1 MDATEGGDPRGG
13 PGPEEAKNPPLHG
26 EQSEN
31 GAPAQDASAK
41 SVVIDRNGG
50 SENPN
55 EGGSAPLA
63 KAGSSTNSK
72 KIVDDVAQAVEEI
85 VRRVAADA
93 GESDA
98 EEPPPRGTK
107 DGGSG
112 GPERNSGRANGSSS
126 RSRKSS
132 RSHSSEDEDS
142 GKRKSKENAYSS
154 DDEENGKRK
163 SKGKRNSSEDEESGK
178 RKSKEKRNSS
188 DDEES
193 GKETRGRRG
202 KRDSGYSDDER
213 PRRRRRSSEYSYSS
227 YEYEKGRRGK
237 RRDDYYDEYGDYSGR
252 GKSGGDYEY
261 DDKKKE
267 DESDEQ
273 EANDMEVAIPL
284 VVAKYSDEEL
294 QAALDKML
302 KTGKMPDF
310 EMRADVVDYARN
322 QSIHEVM
329 RENYDRA
336 AKIDKAIEAMV
347 RTLNLDETNQLKE
360 QETAVLRQHLQSAQD
375 ERKRLRTDFDR
386 RISDLKSQENAKL
399 DQLREQ
405 HACERKAFE
414 LSWSQ
419 PQTLAPFNKPSSAL
433 LYVRHM
439 QKAFAISRD
448 FVQAKRLK
456 QAGDQ
461 MQREETKEANRNATQ
476 AMKTAYARLLSKQER
491 EIKCFMDNGYRK
503 LATLE
508 SERDRS
514 LQANDF
520 LRTQLEAKI
529 KEPRTVRR
537 AVLTLPVTNTTSR
550 GYVPRVITMQ
560 TRSQYANFKR
570 AGARTSLNVQIKDVA
585 KITQTMTKTPLNGK
599 RKPIRFE

>member
-1 MDATEGGDPRGG
+1 MDATQGGDPQGG
-13 PGPEEAKNPPLHG
+13 PGPEEAKLPPIHG
-26 EQSEN
+26 EQSEK
-31 GAPAQDASAK
+31 GASAQDAPAK
-41 SVVIDRNGG
+41 SVVIERDGG
-50 SENPN
+50 PQNPN

-63 KAGSSTNSK
+63 KTGSSTNSK

-93 GESDA
+93 ESDP
-98 EEPPPRGTK
+98 EERPPRGKK
-107 DGGSG
+107 DRNDEGSE
-112 GPERNSGRANGSSS
+112 PNSDRPKERGSREPKNS
-126 RSRKSS
+126 RSDDAE
-132 RSHSSEDEDS
+132 HSSEDKE
-142 GKRKSKENAYSS
+142 KRKRQRKEESY
-154 DDEENGKRK
+154 
-163 SKGKRNSSEDEESGK
+163 SSEDEENRK
-178 RKSKEKRNSS
+178 RKNKGSSYSSEDEEKRNKKGKEKEYSSEDEGSRKGKRRRS
-188 DDEES
+188 DD
-193 GKETRGRRG
+193 
-202 KRDSGYSDDER
+202 GYSDDEKR
-213 PRRRRRSSEYSYSS
+213 GRRRRRSSDYSYDE
-227 YEYEKGRRGK
+227 YEYDKGRRRK
-237 RRDDYYDEYGDYSGR
+237 RRDDYYDDYGDYSGK
-252 GKSGGDYEY
+252 GYEY

-267 DESDEQ
+267 DEPDEP
-273 EANDMEVAIPL
+273 ETNDVEIEMPKFVA
-284 VVAKYSDEEL
+284 AKYSDEEL

-302 KTGKMPDF
+302 RTGKMPDF

-329 RENYDRA
+329 RENYDKA
-336 AKIDKAIEAMV
+336 GKIDKAIETMV
-347 RTLNLDETNQLKE
+347 RTLNLDETNQIRE

-414 LSWSQ
+414 ISWSQ
-419 PQTLAPFNKPSSAL
+419 PQNLSAFNKPSSAL

-439 QKAFAISRD
+439 QKVFAISRD
-448 FVQAKRLK
+448 FEQAKRLK
-456 QAGDQ
+456 QTGDQ
-461 MQREETKEANRNATQ
+461 MQREETKVANRNATE

-520 LRTQLEAKI
+520 LRTKLEAKI
-529 KEPRTVRR
+529 KEPRSVRR

-570 AGARTSLNVQIKDVA
+570 ASTRTSLNVQIKDVA